1 MKQLVVLLLLWVVS
15 IWPAMGVEHYSFYK
29 VTQEA
34 DIMFPTRLSNIY
46 EDSRGY
52 IWLPTRSGLGKFDGL
67 ILAFFCCFQ
76 RDRDDMQFQKI

>member
-1 MKQLVVLLLLWVVS
+1 MKQLVVLLLLWAVS

-46 EDSRGY
+46 EDSRG
-52 IWLPTRSGLGKFDGL
+52 
-67 ILAFFCCFQ
+67 
-76 RDRDDMQFQKI
+76 